1 MLGPILFV
9 LYASLVSDIINYH
22 SLHHESFVDDTR
34 LHESAHITELDQLI
48 SKLQDCITDL
58 KSWMIHNKLQLS
70 DDKTEL
76 MLATPKKVSQLFFS
90 PSFYADQSSQ
100 YLFFSIRSQPR
111 CRSRPNIV
119 FQAACLEHLQSSIP
133 GAPHNQYHSPLSFCS
148 RNQNPGLCFCPVKNR
163 VL

>member
-9 LYASLVSDIINYH
+9 LYATPVSDINYH
-22 SLHHESFVDDTR
+22 SLHRENFADDTQ
-34 LHESAHITELDQLI
+34 LYKSAHITELDQFI
-48 SKLQDCITDL
+48 SRTQDCLTDL
-58 KSWMIHNKLQLS
+58 KTWMIHNKLQLS

-119 FQAACLEHLQSSIP
+119 FQEACLE
-133 GAPHNQYHSPLSFCS
+133 N
-148 RNQNPGLCFCPVKNR
+148 
-163 VL
+163 